1 MLFPDQP
8 YPSPRVSATK
18 PPVEN
23 RCSSCHGLVGRG
35 RLNKCTKT
43 AGQDNLHKLVKN
55 KSLKSKEKI
64 GGKVIKE
71 IFDEKNVTRR
81 GGTVMLATGGS
92 AKLPVSLC
100 IKVNKVRFS
109 HENLRRLQ
117 VVMGQSDRGIK

>member
-18 PPVEN
+18 PPVES
-23 RCSSCHGLVGRG
+23 RC
-35 RLNKCTKT
+35 
-43 AGQDNLHKLVKN
+43 
-55 KSLKSKEKI
+55 SKEKI

-71 IFDEKNVTRR
+71 IFDEQNMTRR